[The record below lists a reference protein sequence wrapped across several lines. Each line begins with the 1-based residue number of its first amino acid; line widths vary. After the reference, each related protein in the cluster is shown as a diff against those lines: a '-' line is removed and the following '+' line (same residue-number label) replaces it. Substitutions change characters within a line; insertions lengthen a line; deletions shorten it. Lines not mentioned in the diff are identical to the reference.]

1 MDYIQF
7 FEVTKTYGYEKILN
21 EISFKIHS
29 NENIGLIG
37 NNGCGKTTLF
47 KIIMGIESFDKSK
60 MGSVTI
66 RKNLKIGYLEQDVTG
81 YLMMS
86 VLDVLKSAF
95 TETLRA
101 MDELDSITTELAS
114 ANESISKKLMY
125 RLDELQLLINMNNG
139 YEINDRIKIVAAGL
153 GVERGRHNSLM
164 SHLSGGERTRVFL
177 AKLLL
182 EEPDILLLDEP
193 TNHLDIFAVSWL
205 EKFLKNY
212 RGTVLSISHDRVFL
226 ESTVNRIFE
235 IENTKLAV
243 FDGNF
248 SWYKEEKARRLELQE
263 KQYTQQQ
270 KEIKRLKKAA
280 KQMRMW
286 AQQADNEAMY
296 YRAKNIERRI
306 EHMNKVDKPLEE
318 YKSMDLNLSSTRKSG
333 REIIRIENLK
343 KAYNGIELFE
353 SPDLLIRRGEKVVI
367 SGENGCGK
375 TTLLNILTGY
385 IEPDDGVAVIGS
397 GVSYGLLSQEIVFE
411 DPSRS
416 ILNEVRH
423 MLMCDSQKAHRSLAS
438 FGFKG
443 EHVMKRVSELSG
455 GEQKRLRLCTIMQK
469 KYSLLIMDEP
479 TNHMDISSREII
491 EEAVTGYEGTCLF
504 ISHDRYFIQTVCT
517 RKILMDNGTFKEYDG
532 DYTRLIEI
540 NERSPKKNTYR
551 NNKTDSKKMSK
562 NRTRDLEKIETEI
575 HSMEA
580 GINKLGAKMQSST
593 DYSKLSQMLT
603 EKSQIEKKLTLLY
616 DEWNKKF

>member
-95 TETLRA
+95 TETLKA
-101 MDELDSITTELAS
+101 MDELDSITAELAL
-114 ANESISKKLMY
+114 ANESITKKLMY

-139 YEINDRIKIVAAGL
+139 YEVNDRIKIVAAGL
-153 GVERGRHNSLM
+153 GVDRGRYNSLM
-164 SHLSGGERTRVFL
+164 SQLSGGERTRVFL

-212 RGTVLSISHDRVFL
+212 SGTVLSISHDRVFL
-226 ESTVNRIFE
+226 ENTVNRIFE
-235 IENTKLAV
+235 IENAKLAV

-306 EHMNKVDKPLEE
+306 EHMDKVDKPLEE
-318 YKSMDLNLSSTRKSG
+318 YKSMDLILSNTRKSG

-353 SPDLLIRRGEKVVI
+353 SPVLLIRRGEKVVI

-375 TTLLNILTGY
+375 TTLLNILTGSV
-385 IEPDDGVAVIGS
+385 EPDDGTAVIGS

-423 MLMCDSQKAHRSLAS
+423 MLMCDSQKAHRLLAS

-443 EHVMKRVSELSG
+443 EHVMKKVSDLSG
-455 GEQKRLRLCTIMQK
+455 GEQKRLRLCTIIQK

-517 RKILMDNGTFKEYDG
+517 RKLLMDKGTFKEYDG
-532 DYTRLIEI
+532 DYTRLVEI
-540 NERSPKKNTYR
+540 NDRSSKKNTHR
-551 NNKTDSKKMSK
+551 NNKTNSKKMSK
-562 NRTRDLEKIETEI
+562 NRMRDLEKLEAEI
-575 HSMEA
+575 HSIEV
-580 GINKLGAKMQSST
+580 GIKALDAKMHSSI
-593 DYSKLSQMLT
+593 DYSELSQMLT
-603 EKSQIEKKLTLLY
+603 DKSQMEKKLTLLY
-616 DEWNKKF
+616 EEWNKKS

>member
-226 ESTVNRIFE
+226 ENTVNRIFE
-235 IENTKLAV
+235 IENAKLTV

-540 NERSPKKNTYR
+540 NERSSKKKTYR

-562 NRTRDLEKIETEI
+562 NRMRDLEKIEAEI
-575 HSMEA
+575 HSMEVA
-580 GINKLGAKMQSST
+580 IKTLDVKMQSST
-593 DYSKLSQMLT
+593 DYSELSQMLT
-603 EKSQIEKKLTLLY
+603 DKSQTEKKLALLY
-616 DEWNKKF
+616 EEWNKKF

>member
-540 NERSPKKNTYR
+540 NERSSKKKTYR

-562 NRTRDLEKIETEI
+562 NRMRDLEKIEAEI
-575 HSMEA
+575 HSMEVA
-580 GINKLGAKMQSST
+580 IKTLDVKMQSST
-593 DYSKLSQMLT
+593 DYSELSQMLT
-603 EKSQIEKKLTLLY
+603 DKSQTEKKLALLY
-616 DEWNKKF
+616 EEWNKKF

>member
-517 RKILMDNGTFKEYDG
+517 RKILMDKGTFKEYDG

-540 NERSPKKNTYR
+540 NERSSKKKTYR
-551 NNKTDSKKMSK
+551 NNKIDSKKMSK
-562 NRTRDLEKIETEI
+562 NRMRDLEKIEAEI
-575 HSMEA
+575 HSMEVA
-580 GINKLGAKMQSST
+580 IKTLDVKMQSST
-593 DYSKLSQMLT
+593 DYSELSQMLT

>member
-212 RGTVLSISHDRVFL
+212 SGTVLSISHDRVFL

-562 NRTRDLEKIETEI
+562 NRMRDLEKIEAEI
-575 HSMEA
+575 HSMEVA
-580 GINKLGAKMQSST
+580 IKTLDVKMQSST
-593 DYSKLSQMLT
+593 DYSELSQMLT

>member
-540 NERSPKKNTYR
+540 NERSSKKKTYR

-562 NRTRDLEKIETEI
+562 NRMRDLEKIEAEI
-575 HSMEA
+575 HSMEVA
-580 GINKLGAKMQSST
+580 IKTLDVKMQSST
-593 DYSKLSQMLT
+593 DYSELSQMLT